1 MNPQRGE
8 IALEI
13 GGETRILCLTLGALA
28 EIEAALGCESLK
40 DLSVRMKAISA
51 KDLQIL
57 LRALLRGGGEV
68 ETASRLSGLPI
79 RPAEAVASVLAC
91 FRGATA

>member
-13 GGETRILCLTLGALA
+13 GGETRKLCLTLGALA

-40 DLSVRMKAISA
+40 DLSARLKRVSA
-51 KDLQIL
+51 KDLQL
-57 LRALLRGGGEV
+57 
-68 ETASRLSGLPI
+68 
-79 RPAEAVASVLAC
+79 VLAPSVEVSPLRC
-91 FRGATA
+91 TLALCQLLLQPRGNNFGVRTS